1 MVLCALQEGSS
12 YCMQE
17 RKDQKSL
24 SRHPEAEE
32 ISKDLS
38 QTILSHYDPDLL
50 PFCPA
55 GVFTA
60 DALLCDRSTEARREK
75 GEGKEVSTLKA
86 HTAEA

>member
-38 QTILSHYDPDLL
+38 QTILSHYDHLL
-50 PFCPA
+50 PFLS
-55 GVFTA
+55 GVFYRGCTC
-60 DALLCDRSTEARREK
+60 LRPVHGGTE
-75 GEGKEVSTLKA
+75 GEG
-86 HTAEA
+86 